1 MLAGVVPV
9 RRYAYIE
16 HLKRLAGRRPL
27 RLVAIPEECRTVV
40 TPLEWRTW
48 DGRLQDHPD
57 QELRRYIVMGL
68 KEGFRVGFQY
78 GAVEYVSAQ
87 TNMLSATRNGQV
99 VDEYLAKEVRLGR
112 VAGPVDPT
120 THPGIQINRFGVI
133 EKPHQPGKFRLI
145 VDLSHP
151 EGHSVNDGLEPELCT
166 MRYTSVDVAVAR
178 VMAHGVGTSLAKFDI
193 ESAYRIVPVH
203 PDDRPL
209 LGMSWRGRVYVD
221 KVLPFGLRSAPK
233 IFSAVADAMQ
243 WIIEQQGVE
252 MLHYLDDFLV
262 ISPSERGC
270 ERALAKALLGCQA
283 LGVPTARHKTEGP
296 STTMTFLGIELDTV
310 AMTLRLPREKV
321 CRLRREIDCWSRRRC
336 CTKREL
342 QSLIGMLQH
351 ASCVV
356 RPGRTFLRR
365 LIALLSVAKKPH
377 HRIRLNRGFRSDL
390 AWWAT
395 FLPAWNGTSM
405 MKRVLKGGCDAT
417 VTSDASGN
425 WGCGAFTSRGEW
437 FQLEWPEVWR
447 EVHITVKE
455 LLPVVVA
462 LAIWGHRWNGKSV
475 RFLCDNAA
483 VVAIINKGTSKD
495 ERAMHLMRSA
505 FFFLARHDVRVWV
518 EHLPGV
524 ENGSADALSRN
535 DSTTF
540 LLQNPGAQPRPVT
553 IPQELIRALILERP
567 DWTSLSWT
575 ELLKACS

>member
-1 MLAGVVPV
+1 M
-9 RRYAYIE
+9 E
-16 HLKRLAGRRPL
+16 HLERLAGRRPL
-27 RLVAIPEECRTVV
+27 RLVAMPEEYQTVV

-48 DGRLQDHPD
+48 DGRLQYHPD
-57 QELRRYIVMGL
+57 QNFRRYIVTGL
-68 KEGFRVGFQY
+68 KEGFQVGFQS
-78 GAVEYVSAQ
+78 GVVANVSAQ
-87 TNMLSATRNGQV
+87 TNMLSATRNKQV
-99 VDEYLAKEVRLGR
+99 VDEYLDKEVSLGR

-120 THPGIQINRFGVI
+120 AQPGIHINRFGVI
-133 EKPHQPGKFRLI
+133 EKTHQPGKYRLI
-145 VDLSHP
+145 VDLSYP

-166 MRYTSVDVAVAR
+166 MKYTSVDVAVAR
-178 VMAHGVGTSLAKFDI
+178 VLTHGAGTSLAKFDI

-209 LGMSWRGRVYVD
+209 LGMSWRGRVYID

-233 IFSAVADAMQ
+233 IFSAVVDAMQ
-243 WIIEQQGVE
+243 GIIEQQGVE
-252 MLHYLDDFLV
+252 ILHYLDDFLV
-262 ISPSERGC
+262 ISPSEGGC
-270 ERALAKALLGCQA
+270 EEALAKALQGCQE
-283 LGVPTARHKTEGP
+283 LGVPIATHKTVGP

-321 CRLRREIDCWSRRRC
+321 CRLQREINRWLRRRC

-356 RPGRTFLRR
+356 RPGRTFLRQ

-377 HRIRLNRGFRSDL
+377 HRIRLNMGFRSDV

-395 FLPAWNGTSM
+395 FLPAWNSTSTM
-405 MKRVLKGGCDAT
+405 RRVFKGGYVAT

-437 FQLEWPEVWR
+437 FQLPWPESWR
-447 EVHITVKE
+447 EVHITVIE
-455 LLPVVVA
+455 LLPVVMA
-462 LAIWGHRWNGKSV
+462 LAVWGYQWSGKSV
-475 RFLCDNAA
+475 RCQCDNAA
-483 VVAIINKGTSKD
+483 VVAIINTGTSKN

-505 FFFLARHDVRVWV
+505 FFFLARHDVRVWA
-518 EHLPGV
+518 EHIPGV
-524 ENGSADALSRN
+524 ENRSADALSRN
-535 DSTTF
+535 DCTSF
-540 LLQNPGAQPRPVT
+540 LLQNPGAQPGPVT